1 MNLEDIQIYLPKY
14 LSAESSKELFEGLKD
29 FPENIDSRLYTTY
42 LNDEIIYQGDGLR
55 NMLAVNLPDVNLKSV
70 NGMVLS
76 NTCDIEQSNKRP
88 FPSQIIY
95 SPIINLERYK
105 AGLLSTIG
113 SEERVN
119 NHILEIRKQKITQ
132 IFFLPS
138 FGDTLDESIIFLDR
152 IFNISNDYIDRP
164 TLGKI
169 RIFSLSDYGNYLFL
183 LKLSIHF
190 TRIQDRVDRK
200 SVRI

>member
-1 MNLEDIQIYLPKY
+1 MNLDDIQIYLPKY
-14 LSAESSKELFEGLKD
+14 LSSESSKELFEGLKD
-29 FPENIDSRLYTTY
+29 FPDNLDSRLYTNY
-42 LNDEIIYQGDGLR
+42 LKDEIIYQGDGLR
-55 NMLAVNLPDVNLKSV
+55 KMLAVNLPDVNLKSV
-70 NGMVLS
+70 DGMVLS
-76 NTCDIEQSNKRP
+76 NTCDVEQSNKRP
-88 FPSQIIY
+88 FPSQIVY

-105 AGLLSTIG
+105 AGLISTIG
-113 SEERVN
+113 SEERVD

-138 FGDTLDESIIFLDR
+138 LGDVLDESIIFLDR
-152 IFNISNDYIDRP
+152 VFNIANDYIDRP
-164 TLGKI
+164 TMSKT

>member
-1 MNLEDIQIYLPKY
+1 MNLDDIQIYLPKY
-14 LSAESSKELFEGLKD
+14 LSSESSKELFEGLKD
-29 FPENIDSRLYTTY
+29 FPDNLDSRLYTTY
-42 LNDEIIYQGDGLR
+42 LKDEIIYQGDGLR
-55 NMLAVNLPDVNLKSV
+55 KMLAVNLPDVNLKSV
-70 NGMVLS
+70 DGMVLS

-88 FPSQIIY
+88 FPSQIVY
-95 SPIINLERYK
+95 SPIINLERYQ
-105 AGLLSTIG
+105 AGLVSTIG
-113 SEERVN
+113 SEERID

-138 FGDTLDESIIFLDR
+138 FGDVLDESIIFLDR
-152 IFNISNDYIDRP
+152 VFNIANDYIDRP
-164 TLGKI
+164 TMSKT

>member
-1 MNLEDIQIYLPKY
+1 MNLNDIQIYLPKY
-14 LSAESSKELFEGLKD
+14 LSLESSKELFEGLKD

-42 LNDEIIYQGDGLR
+42 LNDKIIYQGDGLR
-55 NMLAVNLPDVNLKSV
+55 KMLAINLPDISLKSV
-70 NGMVLS
+70 DGMVLS

-88 FPSQIIY
+88 FPSQIVY

-105 AGLLSTIG
+105 AGLVSTIG

-132 IFFLPS
+132 IFFLPR
-138 FGDTLDESIIFLDR
+138 FGSVLDESIIFLDR
-152 IFNISNDYIDRP
+152 IFNIANDYVERSTISS
-164 TLGKI
+164 T

-200 SVRI
+200 SVRL